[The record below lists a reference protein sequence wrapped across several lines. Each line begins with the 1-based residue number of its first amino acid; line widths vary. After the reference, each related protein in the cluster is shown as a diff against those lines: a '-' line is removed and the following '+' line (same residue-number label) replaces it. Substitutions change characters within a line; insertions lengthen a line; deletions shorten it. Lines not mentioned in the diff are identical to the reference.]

1 MAALDLGEGGSRN
14 RCPIDNLYIYFVEII
29 SCMNSF
35 QKKIRRPIAAMDDM
49 LYGSGGDNAQ
59 SGKKL
64 TINRCVSLRMI

>member
-14 RCPIDNLYIYFVEII
+14 RCPIDIYFAELI

-35 QKKIRRPIAAMDDM
+35 QKMFRRPIAAMDDM

>member
-35 QKKIRRPIAAMDDM
+35 QKMTRRPIAAMDDM

-59 SGKKL
+59 SGKL
-64 TINRCVSLRMI
+64 TRFRSVSLRMI